1 MLLEILEAFNYEPQ
15 LAMPAPILP
24 LIALGVQVGSMI
36 YTGVQNRKAQNDANA
51 AAEIERQAQLDRD
64 NEIKALERSRQQV
77 IDRSDDIRALA
88 DSVVNPYQN
97 LGVAMQG
104 VNIRM
109 EETDEAL
116 ANTLDAL
123 NRSGVGA
130 GAATQLARQ
139 AAASKAQ
146 VAASI
151 ENQELKNQ
159 QMYLSGEAQ
168 KRQQQLSI
176 EQQAIQEE
184 IGVYGRQEV
193 RDVQQLNRLA
203 GLSQNAAQRASDYQV
218 AGQSIQASNT
228 AAMLNNMGNL
238 ANIATSFI
246 GTGGGNTTNLNTTGV
261 TSPTPTFY
269 VDPNQ
274 VGPYYSG
281 NPNYGQQ
288 VNVSPS
294 SSFSSGN
301 IGSISGSNI
310 TTYPSDLRLKK
321 NISKIGKSVSG
332 LNIYEFDYINKKGT
346 YQGVMSN
353 EVPKEAVL
361 VDDNGYDTVDYSKVD
376 VDFKRIK

>member
-1 MLLEILEAFNYEPQ
+1 MLLEILETFNYEPQ
-15 LAMPAPILP
+15 LAIAPIVGAA
-24 LIALGVQVGSMI
+24 IIGGVIQVGSMI
-36 YTGVQNRKAQNDANA
+36 YSSVQNRKAQNDAND
-51 AAEIERQAQLDRD
+51 AAEIERQAQTDRD

-77 IDRSDDIRALA
+77 IDRSDEIRALA

-104 VNIRM
+104 VNLKM
-109 EETDEAL
+109 AETDEAL
-116 ANTLDAL
+116 ANTLNAL
-123 NRSGVGA
+123 NRAGVGA

-146 VAASI
+146 VSAVI

-159 QMYLSGEAQ
+159 QLYLSGEAQ
-168 KRQQQLSI
+168 KRQQQLSL

-228 AAMLNNMGNL
+228 AAMLNNIGSL

-246 GTGGGNTTNLNTTGV
+246 GTGGGGGGNNLAYDSGAAGSDTG
-261 TSPTPTFY
+261 Y
-269 VDPNQ
+269 N
-274 VGPYYSG
+274 PYSYSSG
-281 NPNYGQQ
+281 FTD
-288 VNVSPS
+288 PS
-294 SSFSSGN
+294 SL
-301 IGSISGSNI
+301 GSNS
-310 TTYPSDLRLKK
+310 TLLGSSDLRLKK
-321 NISKIGKSVSG
+321 NISKIGKSESG
-332 LNIYEFDYINKKGT
+332 LNIYEFNYIDKEGT

-361 VDDNGYDTVDYSKVD
+361 VDIDGYDLVDYSKLD

>member
-1 MLLEILEAFNYEPQ
+1 MSAIA
-15 LAMPAPILP
+15 LAVVSGIG
-24 LIALGVQVGSMI
+24 LIANIGMGM
-36 YTGVQNRKAQNDANA
+36 KANNDAKDQA
-51 AAEIERQAQLDRD
+51 REERKERRRRD
-64 NEIKALERSRQQV
+64 AEIKALERSRQQV
-77 IDRSDDIRALA
+77 IDKSDDIRALA

-168 KRQQQLSI
+168 KRQQQLSL

-184 IGVYGRQEV
+184 IGVYGRQEI

-203 GLSQNAAQRASDYQV
+203 GLSQNAAQRASDYQ
-218 AGQSIQASNT
+218 AGGNAALMAGISGATQSLGTFAS
-228 AAMLNNMGNL
+228 ALG
-238 ANIATSFI
+238 S
-246 GTGGGNTTNLNTTGV
+246 GSGGGNAGGSTG
-261 TSPTPTFY
+261 SSGY
-269 VDPNQ
+269 N
-274 VGPYYSG
+274 PYSYSSG
-281 NPNYGQQ
+281 FTNPN
-288 VNVSPS
+288 SL
-294 SSFSSGN
+294 
-301 IGSISGSNI
+301 GSNS
-310 TTYPSDLRLKK
+310 TLLGSSDLRLKK
-321 NISKIGKSVSG
+321 NISKIGKSESG
-332 LNIYEFDYINKKGT
+332 LNIYKFNYIDKEGT

-361 VDDNGYDTVDYSKVD
+361 VDVNGYDVVDYSKVD

>member
-1 MLLEILEAFNYEPQ
+1 MSSVALAVVSGLGILANIG
-15 LAMPAPILP
+15 M
-24 LIALGVQVGSMI
+24 GM
-36 YTGVQNRKAQNDANA
+36 KASNDAKDEA
-51 AAEIERQAQLDRD
+51 RREREEKRKRD
-64 NEIKALERSRQQV
+64 AEIKALERSRQSV
-77 IDRSDDIRALA
+77 IDKSDDIRALKS
-88 DSVVNPYQN
+88 SVVNPYQN
-97 LGVAMQG
+97 LSVAMQG

-123 NRSGVGA
+123 NRTGVGA

-159 QMYLSGEAQ
+159 QLYLSGEAQ
-168 KRQQQLSI
+168 KRQQQLSL

-203 GLSQNAAQRASDYQV
+203 GLSQNAAQRAADYQV

-228 AAMLNNMGNL
+228 AAMLNNIGSL
-238 ANIATSFI
+238 ANVASFI
-246 GTGGGNTTNLNTTGV
+246 GTGNNNTTNLNTTGV
-261 TSPTPTFY
+261 TVTSGYNPYSYSSGFT
-269 VDPNQ
+269 DPN
-274 VGPYYSG
+274 SL
-281 NPNYGQQ
+281 
-288 VNVSPS
+288 
-294 SSFSSGN
+294 
-301 IGSISGSNI
+301 GSNSQLLGS
-310 TTYPSDLRLKK
+310 SDLRLKK
-321 NISKIGKSVSG
+321 NISKIGKSESG
-332 LNIYEFDYINKKGT
+332 LNIYEFNYIDKKGT

-361 VDDNGYDTVDYSKVD
+361 VDINGYDLVDYSKLD
-376 VDFKRIK
+376 VDFKRIR

>member
-1 MLLEILEAFNYEPQ
+1 MLLEILETFNYEPQ
-15 LAMPAPILP
+15 LAIGPLAIP
-24 LIALGVQVGSMI
+24 LIGLGIQAGSMI
-36 YTGVQNRKAQNDANA
+36 YSGIQNKKAQNDANEA
-51 AAEIERQAQLDRD
+51 AGVERQAQLDRD

-77 IDRSDDIRALA
+77 IDRSDDIRALV
-88 DSVVNPYQN
+88 DNVVNPYQN

-116 ANTLDAL
+116 ANTLNAL
-123 NRSGVGA
+123 NRAGVGA

-146 VAASI
+146 VAAAI

-159 QMYLSGEAQ
+159 QLYLSGEAQ
-168 KRQQQLSI
+168 KRQQQLSL

-228 AAMLNNMGNL
+228 AAMLNNIGNI

-261 TSPTPTFY
+261 TGTSGYNPYSYSSGFT
-269 VDPNQ
+269 DPNSLGYNSQ
-274 VGPYYSG
+274 LL
-281 NPNYGQQ
+281 
-288 VNVSPS
+288 
-294 SSFSSGN
+294 
-301 IGSISGSNI
+301 GS
-310 TTYPSDLRLKK
+310 SDLRLKK
-321 NISKIGKSVSG
+321 NISKIGKSESG
-332 LNIYEFDYINKKGT
+332 LNIYEFNYIDKKGT

-361 VDDNGYDTVDYSKVD
+361 VDINGYDLVDYSKLD
-376 VDFKRIK
+376 VDFKRIR

>member
-1 MLLEILEAFNYEPQ
+1 MLLEILETFNYEPQ
-15 LAMPAPILP
+15 LGAGILLP
-24 LIALGVQVGSMI
+24 LLGLGVQVGSVVYSNI
-36 YTGVQNRKAQNDANA
+36 QNRKAQNDANEA
-51 AAEIERQAQLDRD
+51 AGVERQAQLDRD

-116 ANTLDAL
+116 ANTLNAL
-123 NRSGVGA
+123 NRAGVGA

-146 VAASI
+146 VAAAI

-159 QMYLSGEAQ
+159 QLYLGGEAQ
-168 KRQQQLSI
+168 KRQQQLSL

-228 AAMLNNMGNL
+228 AAMLNNMGSL
-238 ANIATSFI
+238 ANIITSFT
-246 GTGGGNTTNLNTTGV
+246 GTGGGGEDSTGDNTGYYGTGNAAY
-261 TSPTPTFY
+261 TSGAAGSGGYNPYSYGSGFT
-269 VDPNQ
+269 DPN
-274 VGPYYSG
+274 SL
-281 NPNYGQQ
+281 
-288 VNVSPS
+288 
-294 SSFSSGN
+294 
-301 IGSISGSNI
+301 GSNSQFLGS
-310 TTYPSDLRLKK
+310 SDLRLKK
-321 NISKIGKSVSG
+321 NISKIGKSESG
-332 LNIYEFDYINKKGT
+332 LNIYEFNYIDKKGT

-361 VDDNGYDTVDYSKVD
+361 VDINGYDLVDYSKLD
-376 VDFKRIK
+376 VDFKRIR

>member
-1 MLLEILEAFNYEPQ
+1 MLLEILETFNYEPQ
-15 LAMPAPILP
+15 LGIAWLP
-24 LIALGVQVGSMI
+24 LIGLGIQVGSMI
-36 YTGVQNRKAQNDANA
+36 YSGVQNRKAQNDANEA
-51 AAEIERQAQLDRD
+51 ADIERQAQLDRD

-146 VAASI
+146 VSAAI

-159 QMYLSGEAQ
+159 QLYLSGEAQ
-168 KRQQQLSI
+168 KRQQQLSL

-228 AAMLNNMGNL
+228 AAMLNNMGSL
-238 ANIATSFI
+238 ANVATSFI
-246 GTGGGNTTNLNTTGV
+246 GTGNNNTTNLNTTGV
-261 TSPTPTFY
+261 TGTSGYNPYSYSSGFT
-269 VDPNQ
+269 DPN
-274 VGPYYSG
+274 SL
-281 NPNYGQQ
+281 
-288 VNVSPS
+288 
-294 SSFSSGN
+294 
-301 IGSISGSNI
+301 GSNSQLLGS
-310 TTYPSDLRLKK
+310 SDLRLKK
-321 NISKIGKSVSG
+321 NISKIGKSESG
-332 LNIYEFDYINKKGT
+332 LNIYEFNYIDKKGT

-361 VDDNGYDTVDYSKVD
+361 VDINGYDLVDYSKLD
-376 VDFKRIK
+376 VDFKRIR

>member
-1 MLLEILEAFNYEPQ
+1 MLLEILETFNYEPQ
-15 LAMPAPILP
+15 LAGGPLLLP
-24 LIALGVQVGSMI
+24 LLGLAVQAGGMVYSGI
-36 YTGVQNRKAQNDANA
+36 QNRRARNDAND
-51 AAEIERQAQLDRD
+51 AAEIERQAQADRD

-123 NRSGVGA
+123 NRAGVGA

-146 VAASI
+146 VSAVI

-159 QMYLSGEAQ
+159 QLYLSGEAQ
-168 KRQQQLSI
+168 KRQQQLSL

-228 AAMLNNMGNL
+228 AAMLNNIGSL

-246 GTGGGNTTNLNTTGV
+246 GTGGGGGNTAYNSGAAGSGTGYNPYSYSSGF
-261 TSPTPTFY
+261 T
-269 VDPNQ
+269 DPN
-274 VGPYYSG
+274 SL
-281 NPNYGQQ
+281 
-288 VNVSPS
+288 
-294 SSFSSGN
+294 
-301 IGSISGSNI
+301 GSNSQLLGS
-310 TTYPSDLRLKK
+310 SDLRLKK
-321 NISKIGKSVSG
+321 NISKIGKSESG
-332 LNIYEFDYINKKGT
+332 LNIYEFNYIDKEGT

-361 VDDNGYDTVDYSKVD
+361 VDIDGYDLVDYSKVD